1 MKQLN
6 TLTAL
11 ACGLVLSWP
20 SVGQAQQAGVL
31 TVEVF
36 ANSAMHITPAQT
48 SGLPF
53 KMDLY
58 RLDAMQNAEH
68 QINQV
73 LPKTEAEAMAWIKA
87 NEARLRK
94 QLQPAV
100 VNSANGITLAA
111 HYRLQRL
118 PAIVINRQIVV
129 YGQTDVHRALE
140 LAQKNGGAKP

>member
-11 ACGLVLSWP
+11 ACGFLLSWP

-100 VNSANGITLAA
+100 VNSANRWGCQFHPERSAA
-111 HYRLQRL
+111 LGARILKNFLEL
-118 PAIVINRQIVV
+118 PA
-129 YGQTDVHRALE
+129 
-140 LAQKNGGAKP
+140 

>member
-11 ACGLVLSWP
+11 ACGFLLSWP

-58 RLDAMQNAEH
+58 RLDAMQNAELRERLFRFEVE
-68 QINQV
+68 ILKNDLADISIYLALTERV
-73 LPKTEAEAMAWIKA
+73 LVTVRDGVATVEAVAEPDG
-87 NEARLRK
+87 
-94 QLQPAV
+94 PA
-100 VNSANGITLAA
+100 SHDEHWLA
-111 HYRLQRL
+111 HH
-118 PAIVINRQIVV
+118 
-129 YGQTDVHRALE
+129 G
-140 LAQKNGGAKP
+140 